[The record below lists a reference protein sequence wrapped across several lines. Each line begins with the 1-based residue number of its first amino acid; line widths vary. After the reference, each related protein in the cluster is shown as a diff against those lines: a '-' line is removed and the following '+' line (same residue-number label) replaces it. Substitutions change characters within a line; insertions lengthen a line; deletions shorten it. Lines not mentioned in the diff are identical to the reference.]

1 MIVTSQPQHDTAK
14 ASGNADRSAASYP
27 HELGHV
33 EEYYTDGMYLVH
45 VTVPATGSKADITI
59 WTSGDA
65 LLVTM
70 RCERARHGALTRS
83 VGLPSGADTGGISA
97 SYKPGMLEVR
107 VPVVAVGQRGDV
119 AS

>member
-1 MIVTSQPQHDTAK
+1 MTVTSQSQHDTAK
-14 ASGNADRSAASYP
+14 VSGNADRPGPGYP
-27 HELGHV
+27 PELGHV

-45 VTVPATGSKADITI
+45 VTVPATGSKEDITI
-59 WTSGDA
+59 RTSGDA
-65 LLVTM
+65 LMVTM
-70 RCERARHGALTRS
+70 RCARARHGALTRR
-83 VGLPSGADTGGISA
+83 VGLPPGADTGGIRA